1 MYTNSITS
9 LGTPSTY
16 RPFDKITR
24 EESTKIIG
32 RFAKNILNKQPNSN
46 LAAAC
51 SFLDSGMIAQNL
63 FMDVTDAC
71 KM

>member
-1 MYTNSITS
+1 MGVPEDPELIEALAWMYTNSITS

-32 RFAKNILNKQPNSN
+32 RFAKNILNKQPNPN
-46 LAAAC
+46 LTTTC
-51 SFLDSGMIAQNL
+51 IFLDS
-63 FMDVTDAC
+63 
-71 KM
+71 